1 MKKIILA
8 ILILISFI
16 LVGFREN
23 PDPKVRVAILLDV
36 PSVKISATGRFKIFA
51 PGQLEAIST
60 GDENSIYMIRS
71 GLFGLKIE
79 RPEEYGDILEI
90 KPLGDSFIKVNN
102 RAYRGEIEVRK
113 KNDALFLSAVKKQ
126 GSPMTSEASLL
137 VINEVDLE
145 EYLQGVMKH
154 EISPAWPKEAVKA
167 QAVAARSF
175 ALNKKLKN
183 IGKPYD
189 LCATITSQVYGGLS
203 GEDPRSNEA
212 IYETRGEILIY
223 QEKPIAA
230 YYHATCGGETEDVE
244 NVWGGRLPYLKSV
257 RCKYCKDS
265 PHYEWEEK
273 LSLSEISNAL
283 SHKGIS
289 EIESIEIYKRSSTG
303 RVVKLVIED
312 EFGKHIISGN
322 QFRMALGPNLIRSTY
337 FKMKEK
343 RRRVEFKGKGW
354 GHGVGMCQWGAKG
367 MAEKGYNYKEIL
379 KHYYPNV
386 KIKKIDSR

>member
-1 MKKIILA
+1 MKKIILLV
-8 ILILISFI
+8 LIAVCVI
-16 LVGFREN
+16 LVGFQ
-23 PDPKVRVAILLDV
+23 DSSGPKIRVAILIDAS
-36 PSVKISATGRFKIFA
+36 SVKISATGRFKIFA
-51 PGQLEAIST
+51 PGKLEAIST

-79 RPEEYGDILEI
+79 GPEEYGDILEI
-90 KPLGDSFIKVNN
+90 KPLKDSFIKVNN
-102 RAYRGEIEVRK
+102 QAYRGEIEIRK
-113 KNDALFLSAVKKQ
+113 RND
-126 GSPMTSEASLL
+126 TLL

-154 EISPAWPKEAVKA
+154 EISPAWPIEAVKA

-189 LCATITSQVYGGLS
+189 LYATITSQVYGGLS
-203 GEDPRSNEA
+203 GEDPRSNKA
-212 IYETRGEILIY
+212 INETKREILTY
-223 QEKPIAA
+223 EGRPIAA

-265 PHYEWEEK
+265 PHYEWEKK
-273 LSLSEISNAL
+273 LSLLEISNAL

-289 EIESIEIYKRSSTG
+289 EIESIEVYKRSSTG
-303 RVVKLVIED
+303 RIAKLVVKD

-322 QFRMALGPNLIRSTY
+322 QFRMALGPNIIRSTH
-337 FKMKEK
+337 FKMKKK
-343 RRRVEFKGKGW
+343 RGRVEFKGKGW
-354 GHGVGMCQWGAKG
+354 GHGVGMCQWGARG

-379 KHYYPNV
+379 KHYYPDT
-386 KIKKIDSR
+386 KIKKIDNR

>member
-1 MKKIILA
+1 MKKIILTV
-8 ILILISFI
+8 LILVSFA
-16 LVGFREN
+16 LVGFRDN
-23 PDPKVRVAILLDV
+23 PKIRVAILLNAS
-36 PSVKISATGRFKIFA
+36 SVKISATGRFKIFA
-51 PGQLEAIST
+51 PGKLEAVAT

-71 GLFGLKIE
+71 GLFGLKME
-79 RPEEYGDILEI
+79 GPEGYGNILEI

-113 KNDALFLSAVKKQ
+113 GDDALFLNAVKKQ

-137 VINEVDLE
+137 VINEIDLE
-145 EYLQGVMKH
+145 KYLQGVMKH

-183 IGKPYD
+183 IGKSYD

-212 IYETRGEILIY
+212 IDETRGEILID
-223 QEKPIAA
+223 QGKPIAA
-230 YYHATCGGETEDVE
+230 YYHATCGGETENVE

-265 PHYEWEEK
+265 PHYEWEKE

-283 SHKGIS
+283 SRKGIS
-289 EIESIEIYKRSSTG
+289 EIESIEVYKRSNTG

-322 QFRMALGPNLIRSTY
+322 QFRMALGPNVIRSTY

-343 RRRVEFKGKGW
+343 RGRVEFKGKGW
-354 GHGVGMCQWGAKG
+354 GHGVGMCQWGARG

-379 KHYYPNV
+379 KHYYPNA
-386 KIKKIDSR
+386 KIKK

>member
-1 MKKIILA
+1 MKKSILTV
-8 ILILISFI
+8 LILMSFA
-16 LVGFREN
+16 LVGFRDN
-23 PDPKVRVAILLDV
+23 PDPKIRVAILLNAS
-36 PSVKISATGRFKIFA
+36 SVKISATGRFKIFA
-51 PGQLEAIST
+51 PGKLEAVAT

-71 GLFGLKIE
+71 GFFGLKLE
-79 RPEEYGDILEI
+79 GPEEYGDILEI

-113 KNDALFLSAVKKQ
+113 RNDTLV
-126 GSPMTSEASLL
+126 

-154 EISPAWPKEAVKA
+154 EISPAWPEEAVKA

-212 IYETRGEILIY
+212 IDESRGEILIY

-230 YYHATCGGETEDVE
+230 YYHATCGGETEDVK

-265 PHYEWEEK
+265 PHYGWEKE
-273 LSLSEISNAL
+273 LSLLEISNAL
-283 SHKGIS
+283 SRKGIS

-303 RVVKLVIED
+303 RVVTLVIED
-312 EFGKHIISGN
+312 EFGEHIISGN
-322 QFRMALGPNLIRSTY
+322 QFRMALGPSVIRSTL
-337 FKMKEK
+337 FKMKKK
-343 RRRVEFKGKGW
+343 RGKVEFKGKGW

-379 KHYYPNV
+379 KHYYSGV
-386 KIKKIDSR
+386 KLEKGGMK